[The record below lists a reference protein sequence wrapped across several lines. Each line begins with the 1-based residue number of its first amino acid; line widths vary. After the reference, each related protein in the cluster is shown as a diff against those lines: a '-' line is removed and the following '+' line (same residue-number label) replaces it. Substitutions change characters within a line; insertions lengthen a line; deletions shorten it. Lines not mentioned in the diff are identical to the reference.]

1 MRLRQGVQVG
11 SQLMRRAELG
21 ESPAAVA
28 AQRVDARQPLGGFG
42 MALGHRVWLASAAT
56 PGLSSM
62 PDAYH
67 LDHDAFIVYL
77 VDDPISALARPV
89 QPGGA
94 QLLAARGARILA
106 QAFDAAQDSLHVR
119 LRDAAKILGDR
130 GPNAQLKACHRP

>member
-56 PGLSSM
+56 VDLSSM

-67 LDHDAFIVYL
+67 LDHDAFVVNL
-77 VDDPISALARPV
+77 VDDSINALPHPV
-89 QPGGA
+89 QLGGT
-94 QLLAARGARILA
+94 QLLATRGARILA
-106 QAFDAAQDSLHVR
+106 QTLDAAQDSLHVR
-119 LRDAAKILGDR
+119 LRNAAKVFGDR